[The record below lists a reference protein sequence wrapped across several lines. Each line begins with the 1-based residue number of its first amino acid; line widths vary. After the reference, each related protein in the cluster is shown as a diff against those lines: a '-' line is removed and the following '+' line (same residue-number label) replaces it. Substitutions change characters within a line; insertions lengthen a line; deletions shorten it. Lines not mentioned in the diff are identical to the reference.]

1 MAVDDIRR
9 MRTVGLLAEGGAG
22 KTSLG
27 EALLLGAGA
36 TSRMGHTE
44 DGSSTFDF
52 EPEEVRRKI
61 TLSTAFHSLSWKR
74 HDVMLIDP
82 PGYANFLSDTRYAME
97 AMSGAVFLG
106 HLAGHF
112 KVESERL
119 WEWANELTLPRII
132 YLTRMDREE
141 GTLAT
146 ALDEMGKVLET
157 KFVAIQMPIGVQA
170 NFRGVIDLLTMKA
183 LLFQGENGAVR
194 EDAIPAEMQVEA
206 DEYRDKLIEAVAEM
220 NDDLLARYLE
230 GGEITTVELKDALR
244 QGVISARLFPV
255 LCGSGLR
262 GLGSQT
268 LLDAIVEYLP
278 SPADRPAVIGA
289 HPKTQ
294 EKVERAPD
302 PNAPFSAR
310 VFKTVDSPTGRLS
323 VFTVCSGKIE
333 SDSVVYNSTRDLKE
347 RFGHMFHLD
356 GKKQQPVTSA
366 FPGDVI
372 AVAKLKDTHTGDT
385 LCDEKSP
392 VVFAPLTKFEPV
404 ISFALA
410 LKSRGDEE
418 KIMTSL
424 HRLQEEDSA
433 LEVGRDPQ
441 NNDILLS
448 GAGQLHIEV
457 TVEKLKRKYGVEVD
471 LKAPKVPYRE
481 TITAKADAQGR
492 LKKQTGGRGQFG
504 DTWIR
509 IEPLPRGKG
518 FEFVDE
524 IKGGSIPRQYIP
536 SVEKGVRA
544 ALLKGFL
551 AGYQLEDIRVIL
563 YDGSYHDVDSSDLAF
578 QIAGSLGVQNAIEKA
593 RPVIL
598 EPIMKAEVTVPEE
611 HVGDITGDLNRR
623 RGRLLSVDAKGHN
636 QIIKAA
642 VPMSEIL
649 TYAPDLRSMTS
660 GRGTF
665 HLEFSHYEEVPHHL
679 TEKIVQ
685 ESKQTHADH
694 THAHAR

>member
-22 KTSLG
+22 KTSVG
-27 EALLLGAGA
+27 EALLLAAGA
-36 TSRMGHTE
+36 TSRMGRTE

-74 HDVMLIDP
+74 HDIMLIDP
-82 PGYANFLSDTRYAME
+82 PGYANFLPDTRYAME

-106 HLAGHF
+106 HLAGHM

-119 WEWANELTLPRII
+119 WEWANELKLPRII

-157 KFVAIQMPIGVQA
+157 KFVVIQLPIGAQA

-194 EDAIPAEMQVEA
+194 EDAIPTEMQAEA

-220 NDDLLARYLE
+220 DDDLLARYLE
-230 GGEITTVELKDALR
+230 GGEITTAELKDGLR
-244 QGVISARLFPV
+244 QGVVSARLFPV

-278 SPADRPAVIGA
+278 SPADRPAVSGS
-289 HPKTQ
+289 HPKTH

-302 PNAPFSAR
+302 PNVPFSAR

-333 SDSVVYNSTRDLKE
+333 SDSVVYNSTRDSKE
-347 RFGHMFHLD
+347 RFGHIFHLD

-392 VVFAPLTKFEPV
+392 VVFGPLTKFEPV

-410 LKSRGDEE
+410 LKARGDEE

-424 HRLQEEDSA
+424 HRLQEEDPA
-433 LEVGRDPQ
+433 LAVSRDPQ
-441 NNDILLS
+441 NNDILIS

-457 TVEKLKRKYGVEVD
+457 TVEKLKRKYGVDVD

-509 IEPLPRGKG
+509 IEPLARGKG

-524 IKGGSIPRQYIP
+524 IKGGAIPRQYIP

-551 AGYQLEDIRVIL
+551 AGYPLEDIRVVL

-611 HVGDITGDLNRR
+611 NVGDITGDLNRR

-685 ESKQTHADH
+685 ESKQAHAEQ
-694 THAHAR
+694 AHAR

>member
-27 EALLLGAGA
+27 EALLLAAGA
-36 TSRMGHTE
+36 TSRMGHTD

-52 EPEEVRRKI
+52 EPEEIRRKI

-74 HDVMLIDP
+74 HDIMLIDP
-82 PGYANFLSDTRYAME
+82 PGYANFLSDTRSAME

-106 HLAGHF
+106 HLAGHA

-119 WEWANELTLPRII
+119 WEWANELKLPRVI

-146 ALDEMGKVLET
+146 ALDEMGKTLET
-157 KFVAIQMPIGVQA
+157 KLVAVQIPIGAQA

-194 EDAIPAEMQVEA
+194 EDAIPMEMQAEA
-206 DEYRDKLIEAVAEM
+206 DEYRDKLVEAVAEM
-220 NDDLLARYLE
+220 DDDLLTRYLE
-230 GGEITTVELKDALR
+230 GGEITTAELKDALR
-244 QGVISARLFPV
+244 QGVVSARLFPV

-262 GLGSQT
+262 GMGSQM

-278 SPADRPAVIGA
+278 SPADRPAVSGT
-289 HPKTQ
+289 HPKTH
-294 EKVERAPD
+294 ETVERAPD

-333 SDSVVYNSTRDLKE
+333 SDSVVYNSTRDIKE

-366 FPGDVI
+366 LPGDVI

-404 ISFALA
+404 ISFALT

-524 IKGGSIPRQYIP
+524 IKGGAIPRQYIP

-551 AGYQLEDIRVIL
+551 AGYPLQDIRVVL

-611 HVGDITGDLNRR
+611 NVGDITGDLNRR

-685 ESKQTHADH
+685 ESKQAQAE
-694 THAHAR
+694 HAHAR

>member
-22 KTSLG
+22 KTTLG
-27 EALLLGAGA
+27 EALLLAAGA
-36 TSRMGHTE
+36 STRMGRVE

-74 HDVMLIDP
+74 HDVMLVDP

-97 AMSGAVFLG
+97 AMGGAVFLG
-106 HLAGHF
+106 HLAGHL

-119 WEWANELTLPRII
+119 WEWANELQLPRIV

-141 GTLAT
+141 GTLAA
-146 ALDEMGKVLET
+146 ALDEMGTVLET
-157 KFVAIQMPIGVQA
+157 KFVALQVPIGAQA
-170 NFRGVIDLLTMKA
+170 NFRGVVDLLTMKA
-183 LLFQGENGAVR
+183 LLFQGENGAVK
-194 EDAIPAEMQVEA
+194 EDAIPAEIQAEA
-206 DEYRDKLIEAVAEM
+206 DEYREKLVEAVAEM
-220 NDDLLARYLE
+220 NDDLLTRYLE
-230 GGEITTVELKDALR
+230 GGEISTAELKDALR
-244 QGVISARLFPV
+244 QGVVSARLFPV
-255 LCGSGLR
+255 LCGAGLR
-262 GLGSQT
+262 GLGSQP

-278 SPADRPAVIGA
+278 SPADRPAVVGS

-294 EKVERAPD
+294 EKVERPPD
-302 PNAPFSAR
+302 PSAPFSAR

-323 VFTVCSGKIE
+323 VFVVRSGKID
-333 SDSVVYNSTRDLKE
+333 SDSVVYNSTRDIRE
-347 RFGHMFHLD
+347 RFGQLFHLD
-356 GKKQQPVTSA
+356 GKKQQSLTSA
-366 FPGDVI
+366 LPGDVV

-392 VVFAPLTKFEPV
+392 VVFGPLTEFAPV
-404 ISFALA
+404 ISFALG

-424 HRLQEEDSA
+424 HRLQEEDFA
-433 LEVGRDPQ
+433 LKVGRDPQ
-441 NNDILLS
+441 NNDILIS

-457 TVEKLKRKYGVEVD
+457 IVEKLKRKYGVEVE

-492 LKKQTGGRGQFG
+492 LKKQSGGRGQFG

-509 IEPLPRGKG
+509 IEPLARGKG

-524 IKGGSIPRQYIP
+524 IKGGAIPRQYIP

-551 AGYQLEDIRVIL
+551 AGYPLEDIRVVL

-593 RPVIL
+593 RPVLL

-611 HVGDITGDLNRR
+611 NVGDITGDLNRR

-642 VPMSEIL
+642 VPMSEML
-649 TYAPDLRSMTS
+649 SYAPDLRSMTS

-679 TEKIVQ
+679 TEKIIQ
-685 ESKQTHADH
+685 ETKQ
-694 THAHAR
+694 AHAEHANAR

>member
-1 MAVDDIRR
+1 MAMDDIRR

-74 HDVMLIDP
+74 HDLMLIDP

-106 HLAGHF
+106 HLGGHL

-119 WEWANELTLPRII
+119 WGWADELNLPRLV

-141 GTLAT
+141 GSLTA

-157 KFVAIQMPIGVQA
+157 KFIAIQMPVGAQA
-170 NFRGVIDLLTMKA
+170 NFRGVIDLITMRA

-194 EDAIPAEMQVEA
+194 EDDIPMEMQAEA
-206 DEYRDKLIEAVAEM
+206 DEYREKLLEAVAEM
-220 NDDLLARYLE
+220 DDDLLARYLE
-230 GGEITTVELKDALR
+230 GGEITTAELKTALR
-244 QGVISARLFPV
+244 QGVISTRLFPV
-255 LCGSGLR
+255 LCGAGLR
-262 GLGSQT
+262 GLGTQT

-278 SPADRPAVIGA
+278 SPTDRPAVSGA
-289 HPKTQ
+289 HPKTHEQ
-294 EKVERAPD
+294 VERAPD
-302 PNAPFSAR
+302 PNVPFSAR

-333 SDSVVYNSTRDLKE
+333 SDSVVYNSTRDIKE

-356 GKKQQPVTSA
+356 GKKQQPVTVAYS
-366 FPGDVI
+366 GDVI

-392 VVFAPLTKFEPV
+392 LIFGPVAKFEPV
-404 ISFALA
+404 ISFALS

-424 HRLQEEDSA
+424 HRLQEEDPA
-433 LEVGRDPQ
+433 LEVGRDSQ

-471 LKAPKVPYRE
+471 LKAPRVPYRE

-504 DTWIR
+504 DTWLR
-509 IEPLPRGKG
+509 IEPLPRGSG

-524 IKGGSIPRQYIP
+524 IKGGAIPRQYIP

-551 AGYQLEDIRVIL
+551 AGYPLEDIRVVL

-598 EPIMKAEVTVPEE
+598 EPVMKAEVTVPEE

-642 VPMSEIL
+642 VPMAEIL

-665 HLEFSHYEEVPHHL
+665 HLEFSHYEEAPHHL
-679 TEKIVQ
+679 TEKIIQ
-685 ESKQTHADH
+685 ETKQAQAEHQ
-694 THAHAR
+694 AHAR

>member
-22 KTSLG
+22 KTTLG
-27 EALLLGAGA
+27 EALLLAAG
-36 TSRMGHTE
+36 TSTRMGRVE

-52 EPEEVRRKI
+52 EPEEIRRKI

-74 HDVMLIDP
+74 HDLMLIDP

-106 HLAGHF
+106 HLAGNI

-119 WEWANELTLPRII
+119 WEWANELQLPRLVYI
-132 YLTRMDREE
+132 TRVDREE
-141 GTLAT
+141 GTLTAT
-146 ALDEMGKVLET
+146 LEEMGKVLET
-157 KFVAIQMPIGVQA
+157 KFVAIQVPIGAQA
-170 NFRGVIDLLTMKA
+170 NFRGVVDLLTMKA
-183 LLFQGENGAVR
+183 LLFQGENGAVK
-194 EDAIPAEMQVEA
+194 EEAIPAEMQAEA
-206 DEYRDKLIEAVAEM
+206 DEYREKLVEAVAEM
-220 NDDLLARYLE
+220 NDDLLTRYLE
-230 GGEITTVELKDALR
+230 GEEINTTELKDALR
-244 QGVISARLFPV
+244 QGVVSARLFPV
-255 LCGSGLR
+255 LCGAGLR
-262 GLGSQT
+262 GVGSQP

-278 SPADRPAVIGA
+278 SPADRPAVIGS
-289 HPKTQ
+289 HPKTH
-294 EKVERAPD
+294 EKVERNPD
-302 PNAPFSAR
+302 PSAPFSAR

-323 VFTVCSGKIE
+323 VLVVCSGKID
-333 SDSVVYNSTRDLKE
+333 SDSVVYNSTRDIKE
-347 RFGHMFHLD
+347 RFGQLFHLD
-356 GKKQQPVTSA
+356 GKKQQPIASA
-366 FPGDVI
+366 LPGDVV

-385 LCDEKSP
+385 LCDEKAP
-392 VVFAPLTKFEPV
+392 VVFGPLTEFAPV
-404 ISFALA
+404 ISFALG

-424 HRLQEEDSA
+424 HRLQEEDLA
-433 LEVGRDPQ
+433 LKVGRDPQ
-441 NNDILLS
+441 NNDILIS

-509 IEPLPRGKG
+509 IEPLARGKG

-524 IKGGSIPRQYIP
+524 IKGGAIPRQYIP

-551 AGYQLEDIRVIL
+551 AGYPLEDIRVIL

-611 HVGDITGDLNRR
+611 NVGDITGDLNRR

-649 TYAPDLRSMTS
+649 SYAPDLRSMTS

-665 HLEFSHYEEVPHHL
+665 NLEFSHYEEVPHHL

-685 ESKQTHADH
+685 ESKQAQ
-694 THAHAR
+694 AEHAR